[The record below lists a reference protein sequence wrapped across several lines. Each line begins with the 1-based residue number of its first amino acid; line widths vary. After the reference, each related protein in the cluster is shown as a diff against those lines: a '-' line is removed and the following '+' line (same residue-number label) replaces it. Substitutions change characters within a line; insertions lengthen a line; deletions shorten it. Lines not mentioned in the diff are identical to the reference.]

1 MPPRFS
7 SDVLGHGD
15 PGISRGV
22 TIRHAEGIYSRR
34 QEASSYQMQEPEQRG
49 ETNVFVLELS
59 AKWTG
64 QFLVPSKCLQSIDWH

>member
-22 TIRHAEGIYSRR
+22 TIRHTEGIYSRR
-34 QEASSYQMQEPEQRG
+34 LETSSYQMHEPEHRG
-49 ETNVFVLELS
+49 EPNVL
-59 AKWTG
+59 
-64 QFLVPSKCLQSIDWH
+64 KCLFYNFLLNVIG

>member
-15 PGISRGV
+15 PEISRGV

-34 QEASSYQMQEPEQRG
+34 LDTSGYQMQEPEQRG
-49 ETNVFVLELS
+49 EPNVHKCLFHNFS
-59 AKWTG
+59 AKYNWLI
-64 QFLVPSKCLQSIDWH
+64 LVM